1 MVPSC
6 LRLLF
11 PFVQAVKVDVN
22 YTVSL
27 VQAVGVSSG
36 FLAQKNRGGKNL
48 EELYS
53 VEEFE
58 YWNQDDFKGK
68 IVADLRLL
76 GLALSQK

>member
-1 MVPSC
+1 M
-6 LRLLF
+6 RLLS

-36 FLAQKNRGGKNL
+36 FLAQKHRGGKNL
-48 EELYS
+48 EDLYS

-68 IVADLRLL
+68 IVAIYDF
-76 GLALSQK
+76 LAFSLSQK